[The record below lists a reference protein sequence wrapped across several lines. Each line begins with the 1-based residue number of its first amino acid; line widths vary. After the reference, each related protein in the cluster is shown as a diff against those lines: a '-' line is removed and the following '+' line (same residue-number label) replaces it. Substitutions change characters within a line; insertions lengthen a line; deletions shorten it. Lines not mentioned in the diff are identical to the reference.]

1 MKNKSSDFIRKK
13 NTSKKWIA
21 KVFVGKTTILN
32 IMQFSPIRT
41 FDFPLKIWL
50 PDVQKPLSF
59 FTCNWRARQQ
69 FHNKNIG
76 SSLSFNLIFSI
87 VHWSNVIGFFL
98 VMKHYKRDTF
108 PWADTIG
115 AAVFDWRKLLY
126 TDVAN
131 THTYWYNLQRGVR
144 VQVTYI
150 QSRTPWYFHINNYCW
165 WSIYVKAKYLV
176 HFPRFF

>member
-1 MKNKSSDFIRKK
+1 MDCKSICWQNDNTKYNAVCSNQDLWFSLKNMTTRRSK
-13 NTSKKWIA
+13 NPYP
-21 KVFVGKTTILN
+21 FC
-32 IMQFSPIRT
+32 
-41 FDFPLKIWL
+41 
-50 PDVQKPLSF
+50 
-59 FTCNWRARQQ
+59 TCNWRARQK

-108 PWADTIG
+108 PWVDTIG

-131 THTYWYNLQRGVR
+131 THTYWNNLQRGVR

-165 WSIYVKAKYLV
+165 WCIYVKAKYLV